1 MQLEPQMQAMVL
13 AGESQAAYAKQYN
26 ALLRERAAIQDPSE
40 IGDYKRGL
48 SDQTLD
54 KSQIESLT
62 ELKLQ
67 NNFDGLLAATQR
79 QRQEILLSTDAYR
92 LYQLRIEK
100 GLTPAMAAAIQ
111 EQEKYNEKLMNFRQL
126 GNDFAE
132 ILGNGVVGSLKDMVN
147 TGNPILDKLGEKLIE
162 TMWKALDLQKSLNFS
177 ASGGGGGG
185 GGLGS
190 IFSGIGNWI
199 GNLFGGG
206 RANGG
211 TVYSSKIHP
220 VNERNIPEVVTT
232 SSGQYL
238 MNTDGRVSPLTAVT
252 PMAAGGGGGNISVVL
267 NAPLT
272 IDARGAD
279 DNSLVQL
286 QGQLQA
292 FQQRIYRDVPALV
305 RQAQINARRSPSV

>member
-1 MQLEPQMQAMVL
+1 M
-13 AGESQAAYAKQYN
+13 
-26 ALLRERAAIQDPSE
+26 
-40 IGDYKRGL
+40 
-48 SDQTLD
+48 
-54 KSQIESLT
+54 
-62 ELKLQ
+62 
-67 NNFDGLLAATQR
+67 
-79 QRQEILLSTDAYR
+79 
-92 LYQLRIEK
+92 
-100 GLTPAMAAAIQ
+100 
-111 EQEKYNEKLMNFRQL
+111 
-126 GNDFAE
+126 
-132 ILGNGVVGSLKDMVN
+132 GNGVVGSLKDMVH
-147 TGNPILDKLGEKLIE
+147 TGNPILDQLSEKLIE